1 MLFLLLFSG
10 FPSGFPRKILFPSLH
25 MQDSLAKSGFPL
37 LHMHG
42 IPSQI
47 VDSSIRN
54 KCLPPVA
61 EGFST
66 LERFEHSTGTRR
78 FNYGLIGGN

>member
-1 MLFLLLFSG
+1 
-10 FPSGFPRKILFPSLH
+10 

-37 LHMHG
+37 LHMRG

-54 KCLPPVA
+54 KCLPPVT

-66 LERFEHSTGTRR
+66 FERFEHQRELGALTMALKHSIVTRILVFKR
-78 FNYGLIGGN
+78 

>member
-1 MLFLLLFSG
+1 
-10 FPSGFPRKILFPSLH
+10 

-54 KCLPPVA
+54 KCLPPVT
-61 EGFST
+61 EGFSAF
-66 LERFEHSTGTRR
+66 ERFAHSTGTRR
-78 FNYGLIGGN
+78 FNYGRGTQREYSSKPLKHSIVTRILVFKR